1 MNEELKSA
9 AAGAIL
15 LGIYLVA
22 ISFVSF
28 LIGLVL

>member
-1 MNEELKSA
+1 MNEELKCA
-9 AAGAIL
+9 VAGAML